1 METKSTQVNHI
12 IPFLSVP
19 CKVLLRRF
27 DQYFLSYVFFSLL
40 MEAGN
45 KKKIKKTFLSQAPY
59 IMYVEVLETDGHEPL
74 PPRLLPPAPPAPH
87 SPPIRH
93 TKSEENLVPEW
104 PALSLYSGLDDAD
117 TGDCWSH
124 DDEELSTQYSH
135 RAPAPD
141 SLSQVRCILFYGLTE
156 TDFILLSVYYI

>member
-1 METKSTQVNHI
+1 MGAYNLSKQGVFAI
-12 IPFLSVP
+12 YLFIDLFFL
-19 CKVLLRRF
+19 K
-27 DQYFLSYVFFSLL
+27 
-40 MEAGN
+40 
-45 KKKIKKTFLSQAPY
+45 QAPY
-59 IMYVEVLETDGHEPL
+59 IMYVEVLETEGHEPL

-104 PALSLYSGLDDAD
+104 PALSLYSAFDDVD

-124 DDEELSTQYSH
+124 YEEEATFQAMPYVD

-141 SLSQVRCILFYGLTE
+141 TLSQVCYTV
-156 TDFILLSVYYI
+156 LLIDSLIKKRLKVNIVIYV